1 MHTETQFGILPTL
14 EFDGKR
20 LSGNGPIARYLAEKY
35 GENVSSILPCMMHQ
49 QYNCCAM
56 IRLSV
61 QWNFFVWEYFF
72 RAITH
77 PFSSNKFTQQK
88 YTLIPPCFVVS
99 QARPFPFLST
109 DRFQYTYYML

>member
-1 MHTETQFGILPTL
+1 MVQLHDTL
-14 EFDGKR
+14 QR
-20 LSGNGPIARYLAEKY
+20 STVRISHLSF
-35 GENVSSILPCMMHQ
+35 PCMMHQ